1 MSFISTSA
9 PLARALADRNYSEP
23 TPVQAAVLEEAAAG
37 RDLLVS
43 SQTGSGKTVAY
54 GLAIGTDLIGHA
66 DVLPRAGL
74 PLALIVAPTRELAL
88 QVQRELAWLYG
99 EAKARIVACV
109 GGMDPRREA
118 MLLAEGAH
126 IVVGTPGRLRDHLER
141 RQIDLS
147 ALKAVVLDEADE
159 MLDLGFRDDLEFIL
173 QAAPEERRSLLFSA
187 TLPKAII
194 ALAKSYQRDALRI
207 EVAGTE
213 GGHADIEYRAIR
225 VYPRESELAVVN
237 LLRFY
242 DAPCAL
248 VFCNTRNA
256 VRHLEA
262 ALLERGFAAV
272 SLSGELSQSERN
284 SALQAL
290 RDGRARICVA
300 TDVAARGIDLPGL
313 TLVIHA
319 ELPNDPEVMQHR
331 SGRTGRAGK
340 KGISA
345 LLVPP
350 SRRRKAQMLLAG
362 AGADAEWA
370 AAPTQDEIRA
380 LDQER
385 MLQDPLLSGEA
396 GEDDAGM
403 IGALLAGRST
413 EELAAALVRVY
424 RSRLPATEE
433 VGDPNFG
440 HEERRPARSAD
451 DYAQKRSPGD
461 RERGERSGPRGE
473 TVWFRLNTG
482 RKDGAD
488 PRKLLPMICRRGQI
502 TRDEVGAIRIFD
514 RETKVEIDAD
524 VAERFA
530 ELTRVPDRDR
540 ITIEQVAGE
549 GERRA
554 AKPFGEKASHAPRG
568 AHPGREERSSE
579 RKPYEGKRKPF
590 GKPYDP
596 TRRDREPVYEE
607 SAILRPE
614 RPSFDKNGEPGGKPP
629 FAGKFKGGK
638 FEGGKFEGGK
648 KPFGAPHGAERPGTG
663 EGRPAGKSFGG
674 KKPFGAKKPFAGKKP
689 RRDDR

>member
-9 PLARALADRNYSEP
+9 PLARALADRNYNEP

-54 GLAIGTDLIGHA
+54 GLALGGDLIGEA
-66 DVLPRAGL
+66 EVLPRAGL

-99 EAKARIVACV
+99 EAKARIIACV

-126 IVVGTPGRLRDHLER
+126 IVVGTPGRLRDHLDR
-141 RQIDLS
+141 GQLDLS

-173 QAAPEERRSLLFSA
+173 EAAPEERRSLLFSA

-194 ALAKSYQRDALRI
+194 ALARSYQRDALRI

-213 GGHADIEYRAIR
+213 GGHADIEYRAVR

-313 TLVIHA
+313 TLVVHA
-319 ELPNDPEVMQHR
+319 ELPNDSEVMQHR

-362 AGADAEWA
+362 AGVEAEWV
-370 AAPTQDEIRA
+370 AAPTQDDIRG

-403 IGALLAGRST
+403 IGALLAGRSA

-440 HEERRPARSAD
+440 HEERRPARSTEE
-451 DYAQKRSPGD
+451 YAQKRTPGE

-473 TVWFRLNTG
+473 TVWFRLSTG

-568 AHPGREERSSE
+568 AHPARDERSSE

-590 GKPYDP
+590 GAKPYDP

-607 SAILRPE
+607 TAILRPE
-614 RPSFDKNGEPGGKPP
+614 RPSFDKKGEHGGKP

-638 FEGGKFEGGK
+638 
-648 KPFGAPHGAERPGTG
+648 KPFGASHGGERPAGG
-663 EGRPAGKSFGG
+663 EGRPAGKSFGE

-689 RRDDR
+689 FGAKKPRRDDR